1 MEVSRRRIIKLYQ
14 FRCFYII
21 NGDVPGPGQVRVG
34 KQQVG
39 HQVDDVAAGKVGP
52 GFLPEAFGK
61 APDQI
66 LKDVAAV
73 HGADLVRTQVAFRAV
88 EFLDGQVQG
97 VAFHQAF
104 DDVVKVELGKDVLHV
119 RGETGQIVAEVGLD
133 VLGVGQCLS
142 KVNRLVL

>member
-1 MEVSRRRIIKLYQ
+1 MR
-14 FRCFYII
+14 
-21 NGDVPGPGQVRVG
+21 
-34 KQQVG
+34 
-39 HQVDDVAAGKVGP
+39 P
-52 GFLPEAFGK
+52 GFLAIGFAEPSHEIF
-61 APDQI
+61 
-66 LKDVAAV
+66 KDITTV
-73 HGADLVRTQVAFRAV
+73 HRADLVGAEVAFRAV